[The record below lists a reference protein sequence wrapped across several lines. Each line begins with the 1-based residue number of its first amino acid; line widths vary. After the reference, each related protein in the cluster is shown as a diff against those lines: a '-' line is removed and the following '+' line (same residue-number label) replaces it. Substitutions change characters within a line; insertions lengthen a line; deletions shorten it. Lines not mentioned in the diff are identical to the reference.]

1 MIHLS
6 IHHWVNQ
13 LLEVFLMSEVHVN
26 SKAWLLSCD
35 SVPLLFGCHSGKTRK
50 HMPFEQPS
58 HSRSKISFSADIY
71 VRLQWWHNATPVC
84 VALLLELPSAKLML
98 SCNSGLCSLV
108 ASSEAFPWLPSIKC
122 YPSLVE
128 PWFIFS
134 SLHLL
139 LPDISICSMV
149 AFSHQN
155 VCSTRAKTLFH
166 KSCLLSALRA
176 ASHGTGAQWIAIEWM
191 K

>member
-128 PWFIFS
+128 PWFIFFIAFITPWHI
-134 SLHLL
+134 HLFDGCL
-139 LPDISICSMV
+139 LPSE
-149 AFSHQN
+149 
-155 VCSTRAKTLFH
+155 
-166 KSCLLSALRA
+166 CLLHQGKDFVS
-176 ASHGTGAQWIAIEWM
+176 
-191 K
+191 